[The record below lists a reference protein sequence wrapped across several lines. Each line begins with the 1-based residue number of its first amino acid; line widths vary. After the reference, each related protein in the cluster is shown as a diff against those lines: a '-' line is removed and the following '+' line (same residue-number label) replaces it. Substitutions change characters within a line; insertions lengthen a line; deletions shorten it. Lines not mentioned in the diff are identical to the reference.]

1 MGRDRNILVV
11 TQWNFNDPLIQTYTL
26 PYVKIFSQYF
36 KSTTLVCLNPTLKV
50 RNEFTV
56 NGVKVIELPFQ
67 AITSSNFLKIYFS
80 LSKLVSQLSITH
92 LHSWCTTAGSFG
104 YLLKKFYGKNLHLV
118 IDSFE
123 PHAEAMVENGE
134 WSANSIK
141 FKFLFY
147 LEKLQAKNANTL
159 IFAADGMQE
168 YIKSKYNHIATNFY
182 VKPACVDFTLFNS
195 TNTKNTLLL
204 NELSLCNKIVAV
216 YAGKFGGIY
225 LDKEVFE
232 FIKQCIKHWGDSFRF
247 LLLSNIADEEL
258 SSWLKTYSIEP
269 KYVVKKFVPHAQ
281 VANYIG
287 LADFA
292 LTPVKPV
299 PTKRYCTPIKNGEYW
314 AMGLP
319 IVITNN
325 ISTDS
330 EIIKSNAIGSVFT
343 DLSITSYQ
351 KSVIEIDKLLNQESK
366 QDLSDRIKIVANSY
380 RNFDIAIKVYKSIY
394 LTNNSV
400 N

>member
-1 MGRDRNILVV
+1 M
-11 TQWNFNDPLIQTYTL
+11 
-26 PYVKIFSQYF
+26 
-36 KSTTLVCLNPTLKV
+36 
-50 RNEFTV
+50 
-56 NGVKVIELPFQ
+56 
-67 AITSSNFLKIYFS
+67 
-80 LSKLVSQLSITH
+80 
-92 LHSWCTTAGSFG
+92 
-104 YLLKKFYGKNLHLV
+104 
-118 IDSFE
+118 
-123 PHAEAMVENGE
+123 
-134 WSANSIK
+134 
-141 FKFLFY
+141 
-147 LEKLQAKNANTL
+147 
-159 IFAADGMQE
+159 
-168 YIKSKYNHIATNFY
+168 
-182 VKPACVDFTLFNS
+182 
-195 TNTKNTLLL
+195 
-204 NELSLCNKIVAV
+204 
-216 YAGKFGGIY
+216 
-225 LDKEVFE
+225 
-232 FIKQCIKHWGDSFRF
+232 CIKHWGDSFRF